1 MTGVQTCAL
10 PICFPVTIEDNY
22 DLISGWKKKRYDSV
36 VAKNIPSKLFN
47 WAARKTSGV
56 KLNDFNC
63 GLKAYKNIVIKNIEV
78 SGEMHRYI
86 PVLAKNAG
94 FGKIGE
100 KVVIH
105 QARKYGSS
113 KFGMSRFING
123 FLDLITIWFLSTF
136 GKRPMHLF
144 GLLGSIMFMI
154 GFLFAF
160 YLGIDKLFI
169 NTTGR
174 LITERP
180 QFYLVLTAMLIG
192 TQLFLAGFLGEIILR
207 TKNNGY
213 KVYWQ
218 DGGQLVPPQDA
229 EIIKVIEDLKYS
241 DIKFEANNNLIE
253 YIDTEVD
260 EAFAESTIENASFN
274 TPAEAKANL
283 KIVYTSLHG
292 TSIKAI
298 PNVLTKAGYTDVNIV
313 PEQAVPNGDFPTVV
327 SPNPEEPEALSMAVA
342 LAEKIGAD
350 MVVGTDPD
358 SDRLGVAV
366 RDLDGKIKLLNGNQ
380 TMVIMTAFLLEQ
392 WKRADKF
399 QGNEFIGST
408 IVSTP
413 MMLELAAAYDVECKV
428 GLTGFKWIAKFIKD
442 FPNQKF
448 VGGGEESFGFMV
460 GDAVRDKDAVAA
472 ILLVS
477 EIAAQ
482 AKASGSSLYQE
493 LLNLYIDFG
502 FYKEH
507 LISITK
513 KGIEGANEIKQMMI
527 DLRENPLK
535 EINGQRVICIEDYQ
549 ASKGKDFMNNEE
561 FDILIPKSNV
571 LIYYL
576 EDGSK
581 ICARPSG
588 TEPKIKFYFS
598 VNGVLDTIE
607 NAKSVEKELENKIAG
622 IISAMKL
629 N

>member
-1 MTGVQTCAL
+1 MASKRNNNMHIEQSILNKVNEWLTPTFDNATQDAIKEMMTSAPKELEESFYKNLEFGTGGMRGVMGVGTNRINKYTLGKNTQGL
-10 PICFPVTIEDNY
+10 SDYLHKSFPNEQLKVAIAY
-22 DLISGWKKKRYDSV
+22 DCRHNSNTLAKV
-36 VAKNIPSKLFN
+36 VADVFSANGIHVYLFSDMRPTPELSF
-47 WAARKTSGV
+47 AVRY
-56 KLNDFNC
+56 LNC
-63 GLKAYKNIVIKNIEV
+63 
-78 SGEMHRYI
+78 H
-86 PVLAKNAG
+86 AG
-94 FGKIGE
+94 I
-100 KVVIH
+100 
-105 QARKYGSS
+105 
-113 KFGMSRFING
+113 
-123 FLDLITIWFLSTF
+123 
-136 GKRPMHLF
+136 
-144 GLLGSIMFMI
+144 
-154 GFLFAF
+154 
-160 YLGIDKLFI
+160 
-169 NTTGR
+169 
-174 LITERP
+174 
-180 QFYLVLTAMLIG
+180 VLTASHNPP
-192 TQLFLAGFLGEIILR
+192 EY
-207 TKNNGY
+207 NGY

-241 DIKFEANNNLIE
+241 EIKFEANNNLIE
-253 YIDTEVD
+253 YIDTKVD
-260 EAFAESTIENASFN
+260 EAFAKSTIENASFN
-274 TPAEAKANL
+274 TQTEAKANL

-298 PNVLTKAGYTDVNIV
+298 PNVLAKAGYTDVNIV
-313 PEQAVPNGDFPTVV
+313 PEQAEPNGDFPTVV
-327 SPNPEEPEALSMAVA
+327 SPNPEEPEALSMAIA
-342 LAEKIGAD
+342 LADKIGAD

-366 RDLDGKIKLLNGNQ
+366 RDLDGNIKLLNGNQ

-399 QGNEFIGST
+399 KGNEFIGST

-448 VGGGEESFGFMV
+448 VGGGEESFGYMV

-502 FYKEH
+502 FYKES

-549 ASKGKDFMNNEE
+549 TAKGKYFMNNEE
-561 FDILIPKSNV
+561 FEIHIPKSNV

-598 VNGVLDTIE
+598 VNGVLDSIE
-607 NAKSVEKELENKIAG
+607 NAESVEKELDNKIAG

>member
-1 MTGVQTCAL
+1 MHIEQSILNKVNEWLTPVFDDATQEAIKEMMTSAPKELEESFYKNLEFGTGGMRGVMGVGTNRINKYTLGKNTQGLSKYLQQTFPNEAL
-10 PICFPVTIEDNY
+10 KVAIAY
-22 DLISGWKKKRYDSV
+22 DCRHNSDTLAKV
-36 VAKNIPSKLFN
+36 VADVFSANGIKVYLFSDMRPTPELSF
-47 WAARKTSGV
+47 AVRY
-56 KLNDFNC
+56 
-63 GLKAYKNIVIKNIEV
+63 LKC
-78 SGEMHRYI
+78 H
-86 PVLAKNAG
+86 AG
-94 FGKIGE
+94 I
-100 KVVIH
+100 
-105 QARKYGSS
+105 
-113 KFGMSRFING
+113 
-123 FLDLITIWFLSTF
+123 
-136 GKRPMHLF
+136 
-144 GLLGSIMFMI
+144 
-154 GFLFAF
+154 
-160 YLGIDKLFI
+160 
-169 NTTGR
+169 
-174 LITERP
+174 
-180 QFYLVLTAMLIG
+180 VLTASHNPP
-192 TQLFLAGFLGEIILR
+192 EY
-207 TKNNGY
+207 NGY

-229 EIIKVIEDLKYS
+229 EIIKIIEELKYS
-241 DIKFEANNNLIE
+241 EIKFEANNDLIE
-253 YIDTEVD
+253 YIDSEID
-260 EAFAESTIENASFN
+260 EAFFKSTIENASFN
-274 TPAEAKANL
+274 TSTEAKANL

-298 PNVLTKAGYTDVNIV
+298 PNVLAKAGHTNVNIV
-313 PEQAVPNGDFPTVV
+313 PEQAEPDGDFPTVK
-327 SPNPEEPEALSMAVA
+327 SPNPEEPEALSMAIA
-342 LAEKIGAD
+342 LADKIGAD
-350 MVVGTDPD
+350 IVVGTDPD

-366 RDLDGKIKLLNGNQ
+366 RDLDGNIKLLNGNQ

-392 WKRADKF
+392 WKRTDKF
-399 QGNEFIGST
+399 KGNEFIGST

-442 FPNQKF
+442 FPNQQF
-448 VGGGEESFGFMV
+448 IGGGEESFGYMV
-460 GDAVRDKDAVAA
+460 GDAVRDKDAVGAV
-472 ILLVS
+472 LLLS

-502 FYKEH
+502 FYKES

-549 ASKGKDFMNNEE
+549 TAKGKDFMNNEE
-561 FDILIPKSNV
+561 FEIHIPKSNV

-598 VNGVLDTIE
+598 VNGILDTIE
-607 NAKSVEKELENKIAG
+607 HAESVEKKLDNKIAG

>member
-1 MTGVQTCAL
+1 L
-10 PICFPVTIEDNY
+10 N
-22 DLISGWKKKRYDSV
+22 KKKE
-36 VAKNIPSKLFN
+36 
-47 WAARKTSGV
+47 V
-56 KLNDFNC
+56 KLASKRNKNMHIEQSILNKVNEWLTPTFDETTHEAIKEMMTSAPKELEESF
-63 GLKAYKNIVIKNIEV
+63 YKNLEFGTGGMRGVMGVGTNRINKYTLGKNTQGLSDYLYKSFPNE
-78 SGEMHRYI
+78 
-86 PVLAKNAG
+86 PL
-94 FGKIGE
+94 
-100 KVVIH
+100 KVVIAYDCRH
-105 QARKYGSS
+105 NSDTLAKVVADVFSA
-113 KFGMSRFING
+113 NG
-123 FLDLITIWFLSTF
+123 IKVYLFSEMRPTPELS
-136 GKRPMHLF
+136 
-144 GLLGSIMFMI
+144 
-154 GFLFAF
+154 FAVR
-160 YLGIDKLFI
+160 YLNCHAGI
-169 NTTGR
+169 
-174 LITERP
+174 
-180 QFYLVLTAMLIG
+180 VLTASHNPP
-192 TQLFLAGFLGEIILR
+192 EY
-207 TKNNGY
+207 NGY

-229 EIIKVIEDLKYS
+229 EIIKIIEELKYS
-241 DIKFEANNNLIE
+241 EIKFEANNDLIE
-253 YIDTEVD
+253 YIDSEID
-260 EAFAESTIENASFN
+260 EAFFKSTIENASFN
-274 TPAEAKANL
+274 TPTEAKVNL

-292 TSIKAI
+292 TSIKSI
-298 PNVLTKAGYTDVNIV
+298 PNVLAKAGYTDVNIV
-313 PEQAVPNGDFPTVV
+313 PEQAEPDGDFPTVK
-327 SPNPEEPEALSMAVA
+327 SPNPEEPEALSMAIA
-342 LAEKIGAD
+342 LANKIGAD
-350 MVVGTDPD
+350 IVVGTDPD

-366 RDLDGKIKLLNGNQ
+366 RDLDGNIKLLNGNQ

-392 WKRADKF
+392 WKRTDKF
-399 QGNEFIGST
+399 KGNEFIGST

-413 MMLELAAAYDVECKV
+413 MMLELAAAYGVECKV

-442 FPNQKF
+442 FPNQTF
-448 VGGGEESFGFMV
+448 ISGGEESFGYMV
-460 GDAVRDKDAVAA
+460 GDAVRDKDAVGAV
-472 ILLVS
+472 LLLS

-502 FYKEH
+502 CYKES

-549 ASKGKDFMNNEE
+549 VAKGKDFMNNEE
-561 FDILIPKSNV
+561 FEIHIPKSNV

-607 NAKSVEKELENKIAG
+607 NAESVEKELDNKIAG